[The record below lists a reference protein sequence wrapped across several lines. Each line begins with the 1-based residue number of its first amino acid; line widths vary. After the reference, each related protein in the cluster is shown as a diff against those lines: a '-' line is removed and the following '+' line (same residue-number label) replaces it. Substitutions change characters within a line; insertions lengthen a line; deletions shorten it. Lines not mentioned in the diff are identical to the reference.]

1 MEDHTDTRPDTSG
14 DWVTIKEAALT
25 FADHGLPRNERSVR
39 RYCKR
44 GDIECHKTENQQHQ
58 PQWWISQP
66 SLMLFIEQELSL
78 PGQDRLEPVVSG
90 SGQLEIAKPGST
102 DDAMDISGDSRTE
115 PEPPDKYLAQLE
127 SENKLLRSQLDVK
140 DGQIHELTSRA
151 KETNVLIHG
160 LQNLVMALQPPA
172 SSGIEHDTTT
182 EGDNSFPENRNQD
195 VQ

>member
-1 MEDHTDTRPDTSG
+1 
-14 DWVTIKEAALT
+14 
-25 FADHGLPRNERSVR
+25 
-39 RYCKR
+39 
-44 GDIECHKTENQQHQ
+44 
-58 PQWWISQP
+58 
-66 SLMLFIEQELSL
+66 MLFIEQELSL
-78 PGQDRLEPVVSG
+78 PGQDRLEPDVSG
-90 SGQLEIAKPGST
+90 SGQLEIAKPGSK

-182 EGDNSFPENRNQD
+182 EGDNSFSENRDQD

>member
-44 GDIECHKTENQQHQ
+44 GDIECTKTENQQHQ

-78 PGQDRLEPVVSG
+78 PGQDRPEPDTSG
-90 SGQLEIAKPGST
+90 SGRLEIVKLGST

-182 EGDNSFPENRNQD
+182 EGDNSFPDNRDQD